1 VATLYEPNHPE
12 IQWEVTSDPTCTF
25 AKWDRDMIKRA
36 LINLI
41 DNAVSVLHEYPPTKE
56 PATIRLALVRKGSEV
71 SFRVEDNG
79 PGVLPENQEHLFEP
93 YFSMKRKGTGL
104 GLAIV
109 QKIVED
115 HGGST
120 RYEALPLGSRFILTF
135 PL

>member
-1 VATLYEPNHPE
+1 
-12 IQWEVTSDPTCTF
+12 
-25 AKWDRDMIKRA
+25 MIKRA

-41 DNAVSVLHEYPPTKE
+41 DNAVSILHEHPPAAE
-56 PATIRLALVRKGSEV
+56 PPLIRLILERKGSEI

-120 RYEALPLGSRFILTF
+120 HYEPLPKGSRFILTL